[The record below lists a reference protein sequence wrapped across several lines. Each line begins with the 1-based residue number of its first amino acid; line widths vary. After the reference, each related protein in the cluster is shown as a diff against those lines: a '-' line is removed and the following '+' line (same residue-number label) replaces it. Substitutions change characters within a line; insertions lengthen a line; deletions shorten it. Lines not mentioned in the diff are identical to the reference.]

1 MITERYRLKILDIL
15 ALLFYCAVIFWLSH
29 QPTLPVPMLFEY
41 QDKLH
46 HFTAY
51 FLMGTLASRT
61 FRHFVKP
68 PFILAIVSLVF
79 CSLYGISDEWHQSF
93 VEGRQAD
100 AWDWVADTF
109 GAFMAMVLLTRF
121 YAYQKLN

>member
-1 MITERYRLKILDIL
+1 MIKILDIL

-29 QPTLPVPMLFEY
+29 QPSLPVPMLFEY

-51 FLMGTLASRT
+51 FIMGLFASRT

-68 PFILAIVSLVF
+68 PVILAIVSIVF

-93 VEGRQAD
+93 IEGRTAD
-100 AWDWVADTF
+100 AWDWVADTI
-109 GAFMAMVLLTRF
+109 GATVAMALLTRF
-121 YAYQKLN
+121 YLYPKLN

>member
-1 MITERYRLKILDIL
+1 MIKILDSL
-15 ALLFYCAVIFWLSH
+15 ALLGYCAIIFWLSH

-51 FLMGTLASRT
+51 FLMGILASRT

-109 GAFMAMVLLTRF
+109 GTFMAMALLTRF
-121 YAYQKLN
+121 YPYQKLN